1 METQSHAASAR
12 APLRVTLFGN
22 FALCASDGSEIALT
36 IKRARALMAILC
48 LEPGTAW
55 DREKL
60 CTLLWGG
67 RFRAQAR
74 ASLRQT
80 LLGLKKQLTPLR
92 DDIFEVTRETVAVNP
107 SAIQSDLAELE
118 TELAKGDR
126 AGELLLAIGNKPLLD
141 GFEFG
146 DPFTRWRLACR
157 AQIEQ
162 RLKYAVEQA
171 LADLQRRGDDYD
183 NDRDNNRDNN
193 RDDNRDD
200 KRDDNRAHARLIDA
214 WGLRGPVADASDTRT
229 RVAVL
234 PFQSLDDDDA
244 SDPFAQGLFDELV
257 TTLGQAPQLLVAGRG
272 SALNLARSDRA
283 LPELARALR
292 VDYLVQGSVQR
303 QGKEVRV
310 HVCLVDGNTG
320 FERWAQG
327 YRGTSGNFFALQDD
341 IARAVSRELGSAL
354 KLDIQMPG
362 PRRTTS
368 SKAAYEL
375 YLQGRALTARAIGDG
390 VLDKAVEL
398 LEASLAIDPEFAAC
412 WTALAEAHVYTAV
425 YTPCLDRLDKSTRM
439 AECAR
444 KAIELDPAQGHAR
457 AILGIHHW
465 TQNDPVGALD
475 LAHEA
480 WRLEPDNPDVALRL
494 GSFLLYIGRTREAL
508 PYIERAV
515 DQDPVNGRNFA
526 MLSVA
531 HLNLGD
537 LDKAVKAGQRM
548 VDLGMPSMWLAVATA
563 ASGNRKLAVE
573 QYWQTRLLM
582 NSVIFPP
589 AGTRPLTGPALDAF
603 WRVAAKG
610 VCSGRAVHRKLY
622 CTMLDYLHATLP
634 DPSDTS
640 IVAPAIWMGYSTM
653 VFKTLGA
660 QITPAN
666 VYCLMS
672 LWADIEPIRRTRLH
686 PEFMAFAERIGLVAA
701 WNKYGWPDLL
711 AAPY

>member
-1 METQSHAASAR
+1 M
-12 APLRVTLFGN
+12 RVTLFGN
-22 FALCASDGSEIALT
+22 FGLCAPDGSEVTLT
-36 IKRARALMAILC
+36 IKRARALLGILC

-80 LLGLKKQLTPLR
+80 LLGLKKQLTPFR

-107 SAIQSDLAELE
+107 SAIRSDLAELE
-118 TELAKGDR
+118 AELAGGGR
-126 AGELLLAIGNKPLLD
+126 ASELLLAIGNKPLLD

-146 DPFTRWRLACR
+146 DRFTRWRRDCR
-157 AQIEQ
+157 AQVEQ
-162 RLKYAVEQA
+162 RLKYAVEHA
-171 LADLQRRGDDYD
+171 LTDLQRRGDDSS
-183 NDRDNNRDNN
+183 
-193 RDDNRDD
+193 
-200 KRDDNRAHARLIDA
+200 AARLRDA
-214 WGLRGPVADASDTRT
+214 WGLRGPAIVDGDADAR
-229 RVAVL
+229 RRIAVL
-234 PFQSLDDDDA
+234 PFKSLNEDGA
-244 SDPFAQGLFDELV
+244 SDSIAQGLFDELV
-257 TTLGQAPQLLVAGRG
+257 TTLGRVPQLQVAGRG
-272 SALNLARSDRA
+272 SSLNLARSERP
-283 LPELARALR
+283 LPEVAQALH

-303 QGKEVRV
+303 QGDEYRV
-310 HVCLVDGNTG
+310 HVFLVDGNTG
-320 FERWAQG
+320 FEHWSNG
-327 YRGTSGNFFALQDD
+327 FRGTSGNVFGLQDD
-341 IARAVSRELGSAL
+341 IARAVSLQLGSAL
-354 KLDIQMPG
+354 TLEIQVPR
-362 PRRTTS
+362 PRRSTS
-368 SKAAYEL
+368 SKPAYEL

-412 WTALAEAHVYTAV
+412 WTALAEAYVYTAV
-425 YTPCLDRLDKSTRM
+425 YTPCQDRLAKSARM

-457 AILGIHHW
+457 AMLGIHHW
-465 TQNDPVGALD
+465 TLNDPVGALD

-480 WRLEPDNPDVALRL
+480 YRLEPDNPDVALRL

-531 HLNLGD
+531 HLNLGNI
-537 LDKAVKAGQRM
+537 DKALAAGQRM

-582 NSVIFPP
+582 NTVIFPP

-603 WRVAAKG
+603 WRLAAKG

-640 IVAPAIWMGYSTM
+640 IVAPAIWMGYPRM

-672 LWADIEPIRRTRLH
+672 LWADIEPIRRVRLH
-686 PEFMAFAERIGLVAA
+686 PEFMAFAERIGMLAA
-701 WNKYGWPDLL
+701 WQKYGWPDLL
-711 AAPY
+711 AAPDSSPNA

>member
-1 METQSHAASAR
+1 M
-12 APLRVTLFGN
+12 RVTLFGN
-22 FALCASDGSEIALT
+22 FGLCAPDGTKITLS
-36 IKRARALMAILC
+36 IKRARALLAILC
-48 LEPGTAW
+48 LEPGTAC

-80 LLGLKKQLTPLR
+80 LLGLKKQLTPFR
-92 DDIFEVTRETVAVNP
+92 DDIFDVTRETVAVNP
-107 SAIQSDLAELE
+107 SAIRSDLAELE
-118 TELAKGDR
+118 AELAGGSR
-126 AGELLLAIGNKPLLD
+126 ASELLLAIGNKPLLD

-146 DPFTRWRLACR
+146 DAFTRWRRDCR

-171 LADLQRRGDDYD
+171 LADLRRKEKDS
-183 NDRDNNRDNN
+183 
-193 RDDNRDD
+193 
-200 KRDDNRAHARLIDA
+200 AHARLLDA
-214 WGLRGPVADASDTRT
+214 WSLRGPAVADGGVDSKTRI
-229 RVAVL
+229 AVL
-234 PFQSLDDDDA
+234 AFKSLDEVSA
-244 SDPFAQGLFDELV
+244 SAPVAQGLFDELV

-272 SALNLARSDRA
+272 SSLKLARSDRP
-283 LPELARALR
+283 LPELAQALR

-303 QGKEVRV
+303 QGEQVRV

-320 FERWAQG
+320 FERWSHGFSGA
-327 YRGTSGNFFALQDD
+327 SGNVFALQDD
-341 IARAVSRELGSAL
+341 IARGVSRELGRAL
-354 KLDIQMPG
+354 ALEIQVPG

-368 SKAAYEL
+368 SKPAYEL

-412 WTALAEAHVYTAV
+412 WTALAEAYVYTAV
-425 YTPCLDRLDKSTRM
+425 YTPCQDRLAKSARM

-457 AILGIHHW
+457 AMLGLHHW
-465 TQNDPVGALD
+465 TLKDPVGALD

-480 WRLEPDNPDVALRL
+480 YRLEPDNPDVALRL

-515 DQDPVNGRNFA
+515 DRDPVNGRNFA

-531 HLNLGD
+531 HLNLGNFA
-537 LDKAVKAGQRM
+537 KAVAAGQRM

-563 ASGNRKLAVE
+563 ASGDRKLAVE

-582 NSVIFPP
+582 NTVIFPP
-589 AGTRPLTGPALDAF
+589 AGTRPLTGAALDTF
-603 WRVAAKG
+603 WRLAAKG

-640 IVAPAIWMGYSTM
+640 IVAPAIWMGYSRM

-666 VYCLMS
+666 VFCLMS
-672 LWADIEPIRRTRLH
+672 LWADIEPIRQVHRH
-686 PEFMAFAERIGLVAA
+686 PEFMAFAERIGMLAA
-701 WNKYGWPDLL
+701 WKKYGWPDLL
-711 AAPY
+711 APPDSSENC

>member
-1 METQSHAASAR
+1 METQSHSAYVNS
-12 APLRVTLFGN
+12 PLRVTLFGSFTLGAPN
-22 FALCASDGSEIALT
+22 GTEVVVT
-36 IKRARALMAILC
+36 IKRARALLGILC
-48 LEPGTAW
+48 LEPGNAC

-80 LLGLKKQLTPLR
+80 LLGLKKQLTPFR
-92 DDIFEVTRETVAVNP
+92 DDIFEVTRETVSVNP
-107 SAIQSDLAELE
+107 SAIRSDLAELE
-118 TELAKGDR
+118 AELAGGSR
-126 AGELLLAIGNKPLLD
+126 AGDLLLAIGNKPLLD

-146 DPFTRWRLACR
+146 DRFTRWRLACR
-157 AQIEQ
+157 TQVEQ
-162 RLKYAVEQA
+162 RLKYAVEKA
-171 LADLQRRGDDYD
+171 LTDLKRRGEDH
-183 NDRDNNRDNN
+183 
-193 RDDNRDD
+193 
-200 KRDDNRAHARLIDA
+200 AFARLLDA
-214 WGLRGPVADASDTRT
+214 WSLRGLATVDGDGDARK
-229 RVAVL
+229 RIAVL
-234 PFQSLDDDDA
+234 PFKSLDEDGA
-244 SDPFAQGLFDELV
+244 SDAVAQGLFDELV
-257 TTLGQAPQLLVAGRG
+257 TRLGKIPQLLVAGRG
-272 SALNLARSDRA
+272 SSLKLARSERP
-283 LPELARALR
+283 LPELAQALN
-292 VDYLVQGSVQR
+292 VDYLLQGSVQR
-303 QGKEVRV
+303 QGEEYRV
-310 HVCLVDGNTG
+310 HVFLVDGSSG
-320 FERWAQG
+320 FERWSNG
-327 YRGTSGNFFALQDD
+327 FRGTSGNVFALQDD

-354 KLDIQMPG
+354 SLEIQVPV

-390 VLDKAVEL
+390 VLNKAVEL
-398 LEASLAIDPEFAAC
+398 LEASLAIDPDFAAC
-412 WTALAEAHVYTAV
+412 WTALAEAYVYTAV
-425 YTPCLDRLDKSTRM
+425 YTPCQDRLAKSARM

-465 TQNDPVGALD
+465 TLNDPVGALD

-480 WRLEPDNPDVALRL
+480 YRLEPGNPDVALRL

-508 PYIERAV
+508 PYLERAI

-531 HLNLGD
+531 HLNLGN
-537 LDKAVKAGQRM
+537 LNEALAAGQRM

-563 ASGNRKLAVE
+563 ASGDRKLAVE

-589 AGTRPLTGPALDAF
+589 AGTRPLTGPALDTF
-603 WRVAAKG
+603 WRIAARG

-634 DPSDTS
+634 DASDTS
-640 IVAPAIWMGYSTM
+640 IVAPAIWMGYSRM

-660 QITPAN
+660 QISPAN
-666 VYCLMS
+666 LYCLMS

-686 PEFMAFAERIGLVAA
+686 PEFMPFAERIGLAAA
-701 WNKYGWPDLL
+701 WEKYGWPDLL
-711 AAPY
+711 APPESSKNA

>member
-1 METQSHAASAR
+1 MEAQSHAKCTR
-12 APLRVTLFGN
+12 TPLRVTLFGN
-22 FALCASDGSEIALT
+22 FALCAPDGTEITIT
-36 IKRARALMAILC
+36 IKRARALLAILC
-48 LEPGTAW
+48 LEPGIAF

-80 LLGLKKQLTPLR
+80 LLGLKKQLTPFR
-92 DDIFEVTRETVAVNP
+92 DDVFEVTRETVAVNP
-107 SAIQSDLAELE
+107 SVIDSDLAALE
-118 TELAKGDR
+118 AELAGGSR

-157 AQIEQ
+157 AQVEQ

-171 LADLQRRGDDYD
+171 LTDLKRRGDDCHDKRD
-183 NDRDNNRDNN
+183 NDR
-193 RDDNRDD
+193 
-200 KRDDNRAHARLIDA
+200 AYARLLDA
-214 WGLRGPVADASDTRT
+214 WGLRGPATSADART
-229 RVAVL
+229 RIAVL
-234 PFQSLDDDDA
+234 PFQSLDEDG
-244 SDPFAQGLFDELV
+244 SSGPLAQGLFDELV
-257 TTLGQAPQLLVAGRG
+257 TTLGQAPQLLLAGRG
-272 SALNLARSDRA
+272 SSLNLARSGRT
-283 LPELARALR
+283 LPEIAQALR

-303 QGKEVRV
+303 QGEEVRV

-320 FERWAQG
+320 FERWSHG
-327 YRGTSGNFFALQDD
+327 FRGASGNVFALQDD
-341 IARAVSRELGSAL
+341 IARAVSHELGRAL
-354 KLDIQMPG
+354 ALDIQVPG

-368 SKAAYEL
+368 SREAYAL

-412 WTALAEAHVYTAV
+412 WTALAEAYVYTAV
-425 YTPCLDRLDKSTRM
+425 YTPCQDRLARSARM

-444 KAIELDPAQGHAR
+444 KAIELDPLQGHAR
-457 AILGIHHW
+457 AMLGIHHW
-465 TQNDPVGALD
+465 TLNDPVGALD

-480 WRLEPDNPDVALRL
+480 YRLEPDNPDVALRL

-531 HLNLGD
+531 HLNLGN
-537 LDKAVKAGQRM
+537 LDKAVAAGQRM

-582 NSVIFPP
+582 NTVIFPP

-603 WRVAAKG
+603 WRLAARG

-634 DPSDTS
+634 DASDAS
-640 IVAPAIWMGYSTM
+640 IVAPAIWMGYSRM
-653 VFKTLGA
+653 VFKTLGT

-672 LWADIEPIRRTRLH
+672 LWADIEPIRQVRLH
-686 PEFMAFAERIGLVAA
+686 PEFMAFAERIGILAA
-701 WNKYGWPDLL
+701 WQKYGWPDLL
-711 AAPY
+711 AEPETHTDT